1 MKLDLKLDFV
11 FAPVE
16 LTFLSCVQLQ
26 RWNNKKDT
34 SEPLF
39 WFSAGLWTINCF
51 CQWTA
56 AQMSRDCDVY
66 TRWKFAF
73 SDIYGGCLDK
83 SR

>member
-26 RWNNKKDT
+26 RWNNEKDT

-39 WFSAGLWTINCF
+39 
-51 CQWTA
+51 
-56 AQMSRDCDVY
+56 
-66 TRWKFAF
+66 
-73 SDIYGGCLDK
+73 
-83 SR
+83 